1 LALNRGGTSL
11 LSATDLMRLHV
22 EALYTCDAAGRLLT
36 VNDVGAA
43 PAPRFFLG
51 CTPNGNALWFRHDV
65 DAALANDLQRLCE
78 SQPTGIEIV
87 DADAFIARL
96 SRDEPVRKTWTGPA
110 YHFPATLASTHTD
123 VVRVTADNATLL
135 SPYLEDWLGDVTT
148 CAPMAAALADGK
160 AVSVCASVR
169 ITPHAHE
176 AGVDTNRDFRQRGH
190 ATRAVNAWARAVRE
204 LDRVPLYSTS
214 WNNTASR
221 ALAKRLGLI
230 QFGSD
235 LHIT

>member
-1 LALNRGGTSL
+1 
-11 LSATDLMRLHV
+11 MRLHV

-36 VNDVGAA
+36 VNDRGAA

-51 CTPNGNALWFRHDV
+51 CTPNGNKWCFRHDV
-65 DAALANDLQRLCE
+65 EAALAEDLARLCE
-78 SQPTGIEIV
+78 SQPKGLDVVSAES
-87 DADAFIARL
+87 FSARL
-96 SRDEPVRKTWTGPA
+96 SRDAAVQKMWTGPA
-110 YHFPATLASTHTD
+110 YHFPQDLPGEDVA
-123 VVRVTADNATLL
+123 VVRVTTDNATLL
-135 SPYLEDWLGDVTT
+135 SPYLEDWLGDVAT
-148 CAPMAAALADGK
+148 CVPMVAALENGR

-190 ATRAVNAWARAVRE
+190 ATRAVNAWAQAVRE

-214 WNNTASR
+214 WSNTASR
-221 ALAKRLGLI
+221 ALANRLGLI

>member
-1 LALNRGGTSL
+1 
-11 LSATDLMRLHV
+11 MRLHV

-36 VNDVGAA
+36 VNDSSGA
-43 PAPRFFLG
+43 PAPRFFFG
-51 CTPNGNALWFRHDV
+51 CTPNGNSLWFRHDI
-65 DAALANDLQRLCE
+65 DTALADDIRQLCE
-78 SQPTGIEIV
+78 SQPTGIDVV
-87 DADAFIARL
+87 DAEPFIARL
-96 SRDEPVRKTWTGPA
+96 SRDEPVRKTWAGPA
-110 YHFPATLASTHTD
+110 YHFLATLPSIGSD
-123 VVRVTADNATLL
+123 VVRVTRDNATIL

-160 AVSVCASVR
+160 AVSVCGSVR

-176 AGVDTNRDFRQRGH
+176 AGVDTNREFRQRGY
-190 ATRAVNAWARAVRE
+190 ATRAVDAWARAVRE
-204 LDRVPLYSTS
+204 LGRVPLYSTS

>member
-1 LALNRGGTSL
+1 
-11 LSATDLMRLHV
+11 MRLHV
-22 EALYTCDAAGRLLT
+22 EAEFTCDRAGRLLT
-36 VNDVGAA
+36 VNDPGAA
-43 PAPRFFLG
+43 PAPRFFFG
-51 CTPNGNALWFRHDV
+51 RTPNENAWWFRHDV
-65 DAALANDLQRLCE
+65 DAALADDLRRLCE

-87 DADAFIARL
+87 DAEAFVARL
-96 SRDEPVRKTWTGPA
+96 SREEPVLKTWTGPA
-110 YHFPATLASTHTD
+110 YHFPATLASTDTN

-135 SPYLEDWLGDVTT
+135 SPYLEDWLGDVAT
-148 CAPMAAALADGK
+148 CVPMTAALEDGK

-169 ITPHAHE
+169 ITPRAHE

-221 ALAKRLGLI
+221 ALANRLGLI